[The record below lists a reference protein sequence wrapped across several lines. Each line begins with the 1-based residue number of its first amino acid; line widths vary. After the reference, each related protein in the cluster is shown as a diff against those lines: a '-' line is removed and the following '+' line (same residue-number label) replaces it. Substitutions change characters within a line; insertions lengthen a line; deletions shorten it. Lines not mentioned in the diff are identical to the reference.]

1 MKKALS
7 VLVVLALVLAL
18 VPAAFAADAD
28 KVIKV
33 GASAVPH
40 AEILEF
46 EKVKEALAEEGFEL
60 QVVIYEDYV
69 LPNTSLE
76 EGDLDANYF
85 QHTSYLNDF
94 NEKNG
99 THIVSAALI
108 HYEPLGI
115 YSETVKDLK
124 DAKAGA
130 TILIPAD
137 ATNEK
142 RALFLLQQEN
152 LITLS
157 EDLTVD
163 MDVTHL
169 DIVDDGGFKIVPVQA
184 DTVPAQLKNGD
195 EGTLAVINGNYALE
209 AGYTS
214 ADALALEDASGD
226 AAQYYA
232 NLIGVREG
240 EEESEKTKAL
250 VKAILTD
257 DVKQFIEETY
267 NGSVVAIW

>member
-7 VLVVLALVLAL
+7 ILVVLALVLA
-18 VPAAFAADAD
+18 VIPAAFAADD
-28 KVIKV
+28 NVIKV

-60 QVVIYEDYV
+60 DVIIFDDYV

-76 EGDLDANYF
+76 DGEIDANYF
-85 QHTSYLNDF
+85 QHTPYLNSF
-94 NEKNG
+94 NEANG
-99 THIVSAALI
+99 THIVSAALV
-108 HYEPLGI
+108 HYEPFGI
-115 YSETVKDLK
+115 YSETVTDLK
-124 DAKAGA
+124 DVKEGA
-130 TILIPAD
+130 TIIIPAD
-137 ATNEK
+137 DSNET
-142 RALFLLQQEN
+142 RALLLLQQEG
-152 LITLS
+152 LIKI
-157 EDLTVD
+157 EEGYTVETGI
-163 MDVTHL
+163 THL
-169 DIVDDGGFKIVPVQA
+169 DIADDGGFKIVPVQA

-240 EEESEKTKAL
+240 EEESAKTLAL